1 MWVKDTAHEGHSASI
16 CPLPQAPC
24 RQNHQFTLFASVMF
38 YRFLLSSGFLFWVLD
53 EIREIKEDESELSE
67 GLTSQ
72 QIFLWLQGLFL
83 FALVWTVAG
92 TINTNSRKKFDLFFR
107 NLIMGMDDNNP
118 RPRSVKL
125 TRNNIFPEKG
135 NLLLGFL
142 PYYNCLILC
151 SKLNKNVWTKSGL
164 YKSQGRFIACLGG
177 FASSSWLMYAEM
189 GGLQVGSYGVF

>member
-1 MWVKDTAHEGHSASI
+1 MMATQPISI
-16 CPLPQAPC
+16 LSPRPLANKITSSRC
-24 RQNHQFTLFASVMF
+24 LHLLYSTGF
-38 YRFLLSSGFLFWVLD
+38 YFFSGFLFLVLD

-92 TINTNSRKKFDLFFR
+92 TINTDSRKKFDLFFR

-125 TRNNIFPEKG
+125 TRNNIFPERG
-135 NLLLGFL
+135 NSVLVFVFCFYFIYLF
-142 PYYNCLILC
+142 IL
-151 SKLNKNVWTKSGL
+151 
-164 YKSQGRFIACLGG
+164 
-177 FASSSWLMYAEM
+177 
-189 GGLQVGSYGVF
+189 SY